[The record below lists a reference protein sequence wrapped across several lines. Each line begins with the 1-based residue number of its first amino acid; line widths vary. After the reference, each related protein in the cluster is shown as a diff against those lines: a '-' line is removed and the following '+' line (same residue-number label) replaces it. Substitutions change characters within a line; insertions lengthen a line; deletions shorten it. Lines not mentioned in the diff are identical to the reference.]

1 MSKPYWVSGPPGTG
15 KTRIYIKN
23 LYKEYLDKGVM
34 WNRIVILSH
43 TVNAA
48 REILKAIKE
57 LPQLENIPE
66 DVLEEQIC
74 TIHAY
79 FKAESKKKNRKK
91 YSKEDH
97 NKFCS
102 DNPGM
107 KKWIHHGKRS
117 WDKHPLYAFVSQ
129 KHGKQCS
136 SREMWLIHQ
145 DTYKKELGRDLK
157 LENLNEWEKK
167 YHDYREHNKKVSFE
181 DMLDAFIDE
190 STKVP
195 DDIEVLI
202 VDEGQDCNKPQVQAL
217 LKAGL
222 NVPERNFIFVGD
234 RDQEI
239 YNYSGSHTQFFIE
252 LEKNYLLDNL
262 SIGKRCGKT
271 INTICKNII
280 NPQRKRLGLPEKK
293 WTPAANVIGN
303 HYWIPDIERPN
314 KNLDILL
321 DKIFNTKET
330 FLFTYRGN
338 PTDRHINEFLQKYGV
353 DYRIVSSHSHGKE
366 TDYVSRDI
374 LRCFNTWDNFY
385 EDIVTLDQI
394 KEYWPY
400 LPSKTF
406 KVHGKGNVTK
416 AFNDVING
424 SYNIKQLYEMG
435 LVVEE
440 ALKQKS
446 FIQSIKK
453 SERQKFEPKVPYI
466 KKVLKNHGVE
476 KRPRVEHDNIHK
488 VKGLTYD
495 NIIVELSNYRMIERD
510 ESERLV
516 YTGYSRGRTDCWSIA
531 SRVFKDTNRESS
543 LGGVQHDRER
553 IFSLPSSRGEE
564 KLEKFIRG
572 LDREVWGEHSYFYEK
587 EEKDD
592 EQRNV

>member
-15 KTRIYIKN
+15 KTHIYIKD
-23 LYKEYLDKGVM
+23 LYKEHLDKGVM
-34 WNRIVILSH
+34 WNKIVILSH

-48 REILKAIKE
+48 GEILKAIKQ
-57 LPQLENIPE
+57 LPQLQNIPE

-79 FKAESKKKNRKK
+79 FRSESAKKNRKK
-91 YSKEDH
+91 YEKADH
-97 NKFCS
+97 DKFCT
-102 DNPGM
+102 DNPVM
-107 KKWIHHGKRS
+107 KKWIFHEKKS
-117 WDKHPLYAFVSQ
+117 WDKHPLYTFVSE
-129 KHGKQCS
+129 KHGRRCT
-136 SREMWLIHQ
+136 SREMWLRNQ
-145 DTYKKELGRDLK
+145 DTYKKQGFSSVEILKEL
-157 LENLNEWEKK
+157 EKK
-167 YHDYREHNKKVSFE
+167 YHEHREENKRVSFE
-181 DMLDAFIDE
+181 DMLDNFISDE
-190 STKVP
+190 TKIP
-195 DDIEVLI
+195 DDIDVLI
-202 VDEGQDCNKPQVQAL
+202 VDEGQDCNKPQVEAL
-217 LKAGL
+217 LKAGTK
-222 NVPERNFIFVGD
+222 VPEGNFIFVGD

-252 LEKNYLLDNL
+252 LEKNYLIKNL
-262 SIGKRCGKT
+262 SKGLRCGKT

-280 NPQRKRLGLPEKK
+280 NPQRKRLNLPEKN
-293 WTPAANVIGN
+293 WTPAADVIGK
-303 HYWIPDIERPN
+303 HYWIPDIQRPN

-338 PTDRHINEFLQKYGV
+338 PTDTHTSGLLQKHGI
-353 DYRIVSSHSHGKE
+353 DYRIVSQYSHGKRI
-366 TDYVSRDI
+366 DFVSREI

-385 EDIVTLDQI
+385 EDKVTLDQI

-406 KVHGKGNVTK
+406 KIHGKGNVTK

-440 ALKQKS
+440 ALEQKS
-446 FIQSIKK
+446 FIESIKNK
-453 SERQKFEPKVPYI
+453 ERQKLEPKVPYI
-466 KKVLKNHGVE
+466 KKVLKNHGIE
-476 KRPRVEHDNIHK
+476 KKPRVEHDNIHK

-495 NIIVELSNYRMIERD
+495 NVIVNLSNYRSIERD
-510 ESERLV
+510 ESERLA
-516 YTGYSRGRTDCWSIA
+516 YTAYSRGRMDCWSIA
-531 SRVFKDTNRESS
+531 SECFKSTHRESS
-543 LGGVQHDRER
+543 LGGIQHNKDR

>member
-15 KTRIYIKN
+15 KTHIYIKD

-34 WNRIVILSH
+34 WSKIVILSH

-48 REILKAIKE
+48 AEILKAIKE

-66 DVLEEQIC
+66 NALEEQIC
-74 TIHAY
+74 TIHSY
-79 FKAESKKKNRKK
+79 FRAESAKKNRKK
-91 YSKEDH
+91 YDKIEHD
-97 NKFCS
+97 KFCT
-102 DNPGM
+102 DNPVM
-107 KKWIHHGKRS
+107 KKWIFHEKKS
-117 WDKHPLYAFVSQ
+117 WDKHPLYTFVSE
-129 KHGKQCS
+129 KHGRRCT
-136 SREMWLIHQ
+136 SREMWLRNQ
-145 DTYKKELGRDLK
+145 DTYKKQGFSNVEILKEL
-157 LENLNEWEKK
+157 EKK
-167 YHDYREHNKKVSFE
+167 YGEYREKNKKVSFE
-181 DMLDAFIDE
+181 DMLDNFISKE
-190 STKVP
+190 TKIP
-195 DDIEVLI
+195 DDIDVLI
-202 VDEGQDCNKPQVQAL
+202 VDEGQDCNKPQVEAL
-217 LKAGL
+217 LKAGTK
-222 NVPERNFIFVGD
+222 VPEGNFIFVGD

-252 LEKNYLLDNL
+252 LEKNYLIKNL
-262 SIGKRCGKT
+262 SKGLRCGKT

-280 NPQRKRLGLPEKK
+280 NPQRKRLNLPEKN
-293 WTPAANVIGN
+293 WTPAVDVIGK
-303 HYWIPDIERPN
+303 HYWIPDIQRPN

-321 DKIFNTKET
+321 DKIFNT
-330 FLFTYRGN
+330 
-338 PTDRHINEFLQKYGV
+338 
-353 DYRIVSSHSHGKE
+353 
-366 TDYVSRDI
+366 
-374 LRCFNTWDNFY
+374 WDNFY
-385 EDIVTLDQI
+385 EDKVTLDQI

-406 KVHGKGNVTK
+406 KVYGKGNVTK

-446 FIQSIKK
+446 FIESIKNK
-453 SERQKFEPKVPYI
+453 ERQKLEPKVPYI
-466 KKVLKNHGVE
+466 KKVLKNHGIE
-476 KRPRVEHDNIHK
+476 KKPRVEHDNIHK

-495 NIIVELSNYRMIERD
+495 NVIVNLSNYRIIERD
-510 ESERLV
+510 ESERLA
-516 YTGYSRGRTDCWSIA
+516 YTAYSRGRMDCWSIA
-531 SRVFKDTNRESS
+531 SECFKSTHRESS